1 MYSRLSMSPG
11 IYLCV
16 GDILVSSVN
25 GFALDGVG
33 VAESGGCA
41 VDRSLTGSRSRPLI
55 CSIIVGAGGEVH
67 Y

>member
-33 VAESGGCA
+33 VAESGRCA
-41 VDRSLTGSRSRPLI
+41 VDRSLTGSRPLI